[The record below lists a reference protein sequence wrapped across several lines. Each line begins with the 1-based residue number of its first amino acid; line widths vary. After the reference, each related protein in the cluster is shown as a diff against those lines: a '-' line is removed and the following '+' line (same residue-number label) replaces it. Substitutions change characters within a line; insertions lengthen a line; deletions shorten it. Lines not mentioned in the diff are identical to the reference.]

1 MALSLAATPTVTP
14 AHAYNIARDY
24 SGQSFFDGW
33 DYFGSW
39 DNLTLSESLNSV
51 LALLCRALWVL
62 DPRSPCSRPR
72 SSPSGDGA
80 EV

>member
-33 DYFGSW
+33 DFFTGDDPTHGIVDYVNQDDAVRPSLSHTFS
-39 DNLTLSESLNSV
+39 TLAHTAAEIV
-51 LALLCRALWVL
+51 Q
-62 DPRSPCSRPR
+62 PHRS
-72 SSPSGDGA
+72 
-80 EV
+80 